1 MSRVLGIDLGTT
13 KSAVGIWDGGKP
25 RILTSESGG
34 QSIPSLVM
42 VTPDEE
48 IYAGLQAARHPE
60 RYNSKNI
67 TISSVKRMI
76 GSKGETGWGWWKSYP
91 QEVSS
96 FILSELKQRAET
108 VLDAEANRAVIAIP
122 SHFDEAQRRATKEA
136 ATIAGIEVLRLLNE
150 ATAAILAYGI
160 ARQAEETVVVFDL
173 GGGTLDVSVAGIG
186 GGVFEVK
193 TIEGESNLG
202 GDDFTQAIF
211 DYVTDQ
217 VRKQYGTEAATD
229 AAHNLMLREAA
240 DRAKIDLSS
249 SQSTTVHIP
258 GFLARGAVA
267 SGRSAGAAR
276 GAASLASASAR

>member
-1 MSRVLGIDLGTT
+1 
-13 KSAVGIWDGGKP
+13 
-25 RILTSESGG
+25 
-34 QSIPSLVM
+34 M

-48 IYAGLQAARHPE
+48 IYAGLQAARHPD

-108 VLDAEANRAVIAIP
+108 LLESEANRAVIAIP

-160 ARQAEETVVVFDL
+160 ARHTDETVVVFDL
-173 GGGTLDVSVAGIG
+173 GGGTLDVSVADIG
-186 GGVFEVK
+186 EGVFEVK
-193 TIEGESNLG
+193 AIEGASDLG
-202 GDDFTQAIF
+202 GDDFTQAIIN
-211 DYVTDQ
+211 YVRDHI
-217 VRKQYGTEAATD
+217 RKEIGTEAADD
-229 AAHNLMLREAA
+229 AAHSLMLREAA
-240 DRAKIDLSS
+240 ERAKIDLSGGHA
-249 SQSTTVHIP
+249 TTLYSGVSLPRITTRGSP
-258 GFLARGAVA
+258 GRNHKGHFRCPL
-267 SGRSAGAAR
+267 
-276 GAASLASASAR
+276 